1 MQLINAAVLP
11 LLWLQR
17 YNKYKPKSKFL
28 EHLISHLDI
37 FQPLKKCLNLLIYS
51 IFSILFTTYKKMK
64 SGYNIL
70 SLADYQN
77 VRFSYVLPHPN
88 ATATHI
94 FATDP
99 SIELAHYPHQ
109 KRFKPLA
116 MSELEPF
123 LFEFFVKCLSQSTTA
138 LIGYFVKARIYVSRS
153 IGLTL

>member
-28 EHLISHLDI
+28 EHLTSHLDI
-37 FQPLKKCLNLLIYS
+37 FQPLKKYLNLLIYS
-51 IFSILFTTYKKMK
+51 IFSILFTTYKKIK

-99 SIELAHYPHQ
+99 SIELAH
-109 KRFKPLA
+109 
-116 MSELEPF
+116 
-123 LFEFFVKCLSQSTTA
+123 
-138 LIGYFVKARIYVSRS
+138 
-153 IGLTL
+153 